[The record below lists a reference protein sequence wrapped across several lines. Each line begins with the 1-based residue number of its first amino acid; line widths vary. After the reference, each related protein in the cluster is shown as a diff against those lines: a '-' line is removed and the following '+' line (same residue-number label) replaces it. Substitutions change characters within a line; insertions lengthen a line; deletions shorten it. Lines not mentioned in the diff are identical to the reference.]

1 MPVDP
6 FVSTPRPHAPGDKPP
21 AHDGLEIL
29 LQLTRSGAIDPWNID
44 IAQVADEY
52 LRAVAERRDADLK
65 ITGKTLLYLAILLR
79 MKSDKLAGIDYLIP
93 VATEDDLGDWLDAV
107 DPELGV
113 NPFKNGRSP
122 FKSLDELIQRRNS
135 AKQKRIRRVTL
146 TDLIQELKKYE
157 ALEAQRSLRRRVE
170 TDDARRAMTDYSHL
184 TSDDIEN
191 LAHDEFIEDT
201 IARLALLLERLLL
214 GGEEVSLTTLMA
226 EGGLDKV
233 SAFLA
238 LLFLAARG
246 DVAMRQDAF
255 YAELYVSYDTAV
267 PIDDLIAADEAAA
280 SLTERAS

>member
-1 MPVDP
+1 MPVKP
-6 FVSTPRPHAPGDKPP
+6 SAPAPAVKSAKPE
-21 AHDGLEIL
+21 HDGLEIL

-79 MKSDKLAGIDYLIP
+79 MKSDKLAGIDYLMP
-93 VATEDDLGDWLDAV
+93 AATEDDLGGWLDEA

-113 NPFKNGRSP
+113 NPFKQGRSP
-122 FKSLDELIQRRNS
+122 FKSLEELIQRRNS

-146 TDLIQELKKYE
+146 KDLIHELKKYE

-170 TDDARRAMTDYSHL
+170 SDDARRAMTDYSHL

-201 IARLALLLERLLL
+201 IARLASVLERLLL
-214 GGEEVSLTTLMA
+214 GNEEISLTTLME
-226 EGGLDKV
+226 EGRIDKV

-246 DVAMRQDAF
+246 DVSMRQNEF
-255 YAELYVSYDTAV
+255 YAELYVSYDTDVA
-267 PIDDLIAADEAAA
+267 PDALLAADSEATPAELA
-280 SLTERAS
+280 S